1 MAKTITVVALSRVI
15 ADLQR
20 QRDQHGAAIA
30 QIDQAFARFGVKP
43 GALRRPAR
51 PKGSGR
57 VKESNGRRKR
67 RKFSKTADQFVL
79 GLLKG
84 GRKLSTRDINVR
96 WKRGR
101 RGGSA
106 DNTLMKLVKDK
117 QIQREAIKDAHGS
130 NYSLVTKKSSK

>member
-1 MAKTITVVALSRVI
+1 MSRVI
-15 ADLQR
+15 ADLHR
-20 QRDQHGAAIA
+20 QRDQFVAAIA
-30 QIDQAFARFGVKP
+30 EIDEAFARFGVKP
-43 GALRRPAR
+43 GARRRPGR

-57 VKESNGRRKR
+57 KTNGRRKR

-79 GLLKG
+79 GLLTG
-84 GRKLSTRDINVR
+84 GRKLSTRDINIR

-117 QIQREAIKDAHGS
+117 QIRREAIKDAHGS